1 VNATPVPLQ
10 DALDRHRRSVDTDFF
25 DLSLRELARMAEE
38 DEIRI
43 APEFQRQF
51 RWNDE
56 LQSALIESFL
66 LGLPVPPIFVAT
78 NPDGTWE
85 VVDGLQRICTVLRY
99 LGVDAAESPD
109 LQFSDRRLVLTDLST
124 LVDFNATQFG
134 DLPRPVRLMFERR
147 YLRVQVLSDKSDLDV
162 RFELF
167 RRLNVGAVALT
178 PQEIRGCVYRGPFNS
193 LLAELGKA
201 EDFQNVVK
209 LQKQN
214 QHNATFEEVIL
225 KFYAYLDNAANYD
238 GRVTQ
243 FLNNYMHSRALDTD
257 LNPDRDLF
265 LSVVRHLT
273 KATKGKP
280 FLRSKTYVTP
290 VNQLEA
296 VLVGIGRVI
305 RSGAEPAVPSD
316 GWQDDEELVQA
327 STKGTNTR
335 STFHA
340 RLNRAEQIFRS

>member
-1 VNATPVPLQ
+1 MNAAPAPLQ

-38 DEIRI
+38 GEIRI

-51 RWNDE
+51 RWNDV
-56 LQSALIESFL
+56 LQSSLIESFL

-99 LGVDAAESPD
+99 LGVNAAESED
-109 LQFSDRRLVLTDLST
+109 LQFAGRQLTLSDLST
-124 LVDFNATQFG
+124 LTDFNDTEFK

-178 PQEIRGCVYRGPFNS
+178 AQEIRSCVYRGPFNA
-193 LLAELGKA
+193 LLAELVKVD
-201 EDFQNVVK
+201 DFRRVVK

-214 QHNATFEEVIL
+214 QHNATLEEVIL
-225 KFYAYLDNAANYD
+225 KFFAYLDNADRYD

-243 FLNNYMHSRALDTD
+243 FLNEYMRERALDTD
-257 LNPDRDLF
+257 LEPDRELF
-265 LSVVRHLT
+265 VEVVGHLVG
-273 KATKGKP
+273 ATDGKP

-290 VNQLEA
+290 VNQLDA
-296 VLVGIGRVI
+296 VLGGIGRVI
-305 RSGAEPAVPSD
+305 RSGSVPTIPPA
-316 GWQDDEELVQA
+316 GWQDDDELVQA

-340 RLNRAEQIFRS
+340 RLNRAEEIFRP